1 MTDDLRNTN
10 PLVEAESQLLEICE
24 RHAQFDAPIDTG
36 SLGRMAVHIRNIN
49 RSVSESTRDH
59 ANAAK
64 RLTDFSVTLG
74 RLAKNS
80 SPASEELAQRMKD
93 LAETLRATGAE
104 LGQADSLP
112 RWAQSEATPASP
124 AS

>member
-1 MTDDLRNTN
+1 MTDNLKNAN
-10 PLVEAESQLLEICE
+10 PLVDAETQLLEICE
-24 RHAQFDAPIDTG
+24 RHEQFHAPIDTG

-80 SPASEELAQRMKD
+80 SPASEELAQRMNN
-93 LAETLRATGAE
+93 LAETLRTTGAE
-104 LGQADSLP
+104 LGQPDTVP
-112 RWAQSEATPASP
+112 RWAAQSAAN
-124 AS
+124 

>member
-1 MTDDLRNTN
+1 MTDAPKNDN

-24 RHAQFDAPIDTG
+24 QHEKFDAPIDIG

-80 SPASEELAQRMKD
+80 SPASEELAQRMRS
-93 LAETLRATGAE
+93 LAETLRSTGVE
-104 LGQADSLP
+104 LGRTENLP
-112 RWAQSEATPASP
+112 RWAAQPA
-124 AS
+124 AN